1 MWWAV
6 PRLQSSSLLKLIHHR
21 PTVIQ
26 VSNRNSRQHISTH
39 QDPRCGLSSGVP
51 GITPAMHQLR
61 NPEQSRIHQLQSNQH
76 QEQKKVQGRW
86 APLHNVHKLCTNTKS
101 DAQRAQDAQSQ
112 WMTYCNISI
121 ISTLEV
127 FMHSLRS
134 RAFVQVCARCARC
147 ASLFIFST
155 CISSDSYLLQ
165 CTETR
170 YYEAIF

>member
-1 MWWAV
+1 M
-6 PRLQSSSLLKLIHHR
+6 
-21 PTVIQ
+21 
-26 VSNRNSRQHISTH
+26 
-39 QDPRCGLSSGVP
+39 
-51 GITPAMHQLR
+51 
-61 NPEQSRIHQLQSNQH
+61 
-76 QEQKKVQGRW
+76 
-86 APLHNVHKLCTNTKS
+86 HNVHKLCTNTKS

-121 ISTLEV
+121 ISILEV